1 MLQLLLRAGEPSGIG
16 TGVVDEAL
24 GENVPFTGLI
34 ITEVFVD
41 LELPNTGL
49 AQDGQVCQPPMI
61 GRMSPLADLSAQ
73 GADGS
78 SGCAGKFNQYL
89 IRVMTDSLTP
99 E

>member
-16 TGVVDEAL
+16 TDVVDEAL

-49 AQDGQVCQPPMI
+49 AQDGQVC
-61 GRMSPLADLSAQ
+61 
-73 GADGS
+73 
-78 SGCAGKFNQYL
+78 
-89 IRVMTDSLTP
+89 
-99 E
+99 